1 MMALFYML
9 KQRSIVEFFS
19 VLGVKSMEKR
29 FTIKAM
35 EEIICYWMEAVHL
48 SDRIHDISENTD
60 EEIIS
65 SLGDTI
71 ENASSQAETIRMD
84 AENKLKAVIDSAISE
99 GTSDLAKYKDAKY
112 QDKLDELMGMLNEQS
127 DEIAGYSQK
136 EQLDSFY
143 GILRNSLD
151 ELLVA

>member
-48 SDRIHDISENTD
+48 SDRIHDISEHTD

-71 ENASSQAETIRMD
+71 ENASSQ
-84 AENKLKAVIDSAISE
+84 
-99 GTSDLAKYKDAKY
+99 
-112 QDKLDELMGMLNEQS
+112 
-127 DEIAGYSQK
+127 
-136 EQLDSFY
+136 
-143 GILRNSLD
+143 
-151 ELLVA
+151 